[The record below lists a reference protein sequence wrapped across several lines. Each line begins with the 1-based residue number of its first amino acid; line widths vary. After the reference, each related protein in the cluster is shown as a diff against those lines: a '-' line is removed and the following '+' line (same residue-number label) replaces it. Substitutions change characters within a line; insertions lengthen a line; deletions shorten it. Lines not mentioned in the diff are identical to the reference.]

1 MQECPNI
8 KYLFEPRAIAVIG
21 GSAEKGKI
29 GYKIVENILASG
41 YEGKVYPVNPKGGTV
56 LDLKIY
62 EDLSKV
68 PGEVDM
74 AVIVVPAKFTFDA
87 VRACAAKGVKFLPII
102 TSGFSEVGNTE
113 EERQMVAFARDNG
126 MRILGPN
133 IFGIYTA
140 KAKMNATFGPRDI
153 LPGNVAILTQSGAL
167 GIAMIGK
174 SAYEGVGLSSIVSI
188 GNKSDIDEADLLE
201 YLIEDDSTT
210 VILMYLEG
218 VHNGPKFVN
227 MLKKAAFRKPIV
239 VLKSGRSKRGAMA
252 AASHTGSL
260 AGSDDIFSDV
270 MRQCGVLRA
279 EDLDEAIN
287 WCTYLDKSPHPKGEN
302 VIIITNGGGI
312 GVMTTDACEKFSIKL
327 YDDLKAL
334 KAAFSIVTPAFGSVK
349 NPIDLTGQA
358 SPDNYLYS
366 LEAALKNKDVHAVIG
381 LYCQTGVFDIT
392 SLGGVIEAT
401 VEKFTKAGKPVLF
414 SLVGGEL
421 VEDMVS
427 KLKRRGLPVFN
438 DVYGGVSCLGALYS
452 FVRNIQEEPDT
463 PETVSIDEKAIKDII
478 DGARADK
485 RFFLLASEGQ
495 AIAKAAGMSVPT
507 AFTAK
512 DLEEAVKCAEDIGYP
527 VVLKIVSKDII
538 HKSDAGGVALDLQ
551 NKQEVIDAYEAV
563 IHNAHNY
570 NPNANI
576 TGVEVAEM
584 VAKGTET
591 IVGAR
596 YDPSFGPVVMFG
608 LGGIYVEVLKDV
620 AFRALP
626 IGRKETELMIKEIR
640 SYPLLL
646 GVRGEKRK
654 DIEGVVDNIIR
665 MATIISKFP
674 DISDIEINP
683 LMAYDLGEG
692 VKAVDIRVLLTKPEA
707 GGNVG

>member
-1 MQECPNI
+1 MQQCPDI

-29 GYKIVENILASG
+29 GYKIVENILGSG
-41 YEGKVYPVNPKGGTV
+41 YKGKVYPINPKGGKV
-56 LDLKIY
+56 LGLKIY
-62 EDLSKV
+62 ETLEQV
-68 PGEVDM
+68 PGEIDVG
-74 AVIVVPAKFTFDA
+74 VIVIPAKFVFET

-102 TSGFSEVGNTE
+102 TSGFSEVGNIE
-113 EERQMVAFARDNG
+113 EEHQMVAFAREHG

-133 IFGIYTA
+133 IFGIYSA
-140 KAKMNATFGPRDI
+140 KAAMNATFGPKDI

-174 SAYEGVGLSSIVSI
+174 SAYEGIGLSSIVSI

-201 YLIEDDSTT
+201 YLIEDDTTT

-218 VHNGPKFVN
+218 VHNGPKFVD
-227 MLKKAAFRKPIV
+227 MLKKATCRKPIV

-270 MRQCGVLRA
+270 MKQCGVLRA
-279 EDLDEAIN
+279 EDVDEAFN
-287 WCTYLDKSPHPKGEN
+287 WCMYLDKNPLPKGDN
-302 VIIITNGGGI
+302 TIIITNGGGI
-312 GVMTTDACEKFSIKL
+312 GVMTTDACEKYNIKL
-327 YDDLKAL
+327 YDDIKVLKAI
-334 KAAFSIVTPAFGSVK
+334 FSKVTPDFGSVK

-358 SPDNYLYS
+358 SPENYEYALN
-366 LEAALKNKDVHAVIG
+366 AALENKDVHTIIG
-381 LYCQTGVFDIT
+381 LYCETGVFNIE
-392 SLGGVIEAT
+392 SLGGVIGKAFD
-401 VEKFTKAGKPVLF
+401 KFSKAGKPCLF
-414 SLVGGEL
+414 SLVGGER
-421 VEDMVS
+421 VEGMVT
-427 KLKRRGLPVFN
+427 KLKSEGLPVFN

-452 FVRNIQEEPDT
+452 HMRYIQENADV
-463 PETVSIDEKAIKDII
+463 PETVKIDDKTIENIIK
-478 DGARADK
+478 GARADK
-485 RFFLLASEGQ
+485 RVFLLSNESMAL
-495 AIAKAAGMSVPT
+495 AKAAGMSVPKS
-507 AFTAK
+507 FVAK
-512 DLEEAVKCAEDIGYP
+512 DLEEALKRAEEIGYP
-527 VVLKIVSKDII
+527 VVIKIVSKDII

-576 TGVEVAEM
+576 TGVEVSEM

-596 YDPSFGPVVMFG
+596 RDPSFGPVVMFG
-608 LGGIYVEVLKDV
+608 LGGIYVEVMKDV

-626 IGRKETELMIKEIR
+626 IGRKETEMMIKEIR

-654 DIEGVVDNIIR
+654 DIEGVIDNIVR
-665 MATIISKFP
+665 MASIIQRFP

-683 LMAYDLGEG
+683 LMAYDFGDG
-692 VKAVDIRVLLTKPEA
+692 VKAVDIRVLLSKPD
-707 GGNVG
+707 GGV